1 MSSKEVSVV
10 IPTYKRYE
18 DIIKT
23 LESLN
28 NQTLPPDEVII
39 FDESP
44 TDELR
49 RIIKAQRFCYP
60 VKYIRSPSKFR
71 SLARSRNKAKKLVKG
86 RTVVF
91 LDDDVILSP
100 DYLERIVKFFSDNS
114 HVKGVT
120 GLIINQT
127 KLSKIYQLMNM
138 VFLRPHKTEVPAVQ
152 RSFVP
157 TYPEPSMF
165 KSAPAQWLSGCNM
178 AYRREVLESMDFDW
192 RLLKYSYSE
201 DVDFSFRVY
210 KKYGEGSLW
219 LLPDAKLI
227 HNQSPSGRLLGFNL
241 EAHRRVV
248 NLYMLYKHFGD
259 TRLNILVFLWWN
271 IGEILEQVLGGILHG
286 ELRDRIKNVKVILKA
301 MKFTFE
307 NFGRIKKGD
316 IIQLQL

>member
-1 MSSKEVSVV
+1 V
-10 IPTYKRYE
+10 IISTYKRYNA
-18 DIIKT
+18 IIEA
-23 LESLN
+23 LNSLN
-28 NQTLPPDEVII
+28 NQTLLPDEVII

-49 RIIKAQRFCYP
+49 RIIKARRFGYL
-60 VKYIRSPSKFR
+60 VKYVWSPSEFR
-71 SLARSRNKAKKLVKG
+71 SLARSRNKAKKLAKG
-86 RTVVF
+86 RTIVF

-100 DYLERIVKFFSDNS
+100 DYLERIVRFFGDNP

-127 KLSKIYQLMNM
+127 KFSKIYQLMNTI
-138 VFLRPHKTEVPAVQ
+138 FLRPHKTEVPVVQ
-152 RSFVP
+152 RSFIP
-157 TYPEPSMF
+157 TSPKITKTSVVE
-165 KSAPAQWLSGCNM
+165 WLSGCNM

-210 KKYGEGSLW
+210 RKFGKGSLW
-219 LLPDAKLI
+219 LLSDAKLI

-248 NLYMLYKHFGD
+248 NMYMLYKHFGE
-259 TRLNILVFLWWN
+259 TKLNILVFLWWN

-286 ELRDRIKNVKVILKA
+286 ELKDRIKNVKVILKA
-301 MKFTFE
+301 MKFAFD

-316 IIQLQL
+316 ILELQR